1 MLKKADEMEMQIILK
16 SVRIAWAYS
25 ALFLLVWTVYEMIQ
39 TKRLGL
45 PFILLLSQNA
55 VLFLSQMIIKRRF
68 TGGNE
73 E

>member
-1 MLKKADEMEMQIILK
+1 MFKKADEMEMQIILK

-45 PFILLLSQNA
+45 PFILLMSQNA

>member
-25 ALFLLVWTVYEMIQ
+25 ALFLLVWTVYEIIQ
-39 TKRLGL
+39 IQRLGL
-45 PFILLLSQNA
+45 PFILLMSQNA

-68 TGGNE
+68 TVENE